1 MNNNLCTSQVEDLK
15 IEIIVL
21 KDQISLYK
29 KDIEKLEA
37 IRKEYKQ
44 FKEEAIIAS
53 RVTNRIIQENL
64 ELKAYID
71 HWSDE
76 ATEGI
81 TLDTLDLTDDN

>member
-1 MNNNLCTSQVEDLK
+1 MLK

-44 FKEEAIIAS
+44 FIQTNSKKKKKNSAIS
-53 RVTNRIIQENL
+53 E
-64 ELKAYID
+64 K
-71 HWSDE
+71 
-76 ATEGI
+76 
-81 TLDTLDLTDDN
+81 